1 MKDRLEQFIEDNRD
15 AFDSFSQPQAE
26 KVWEK
31 ILDERKVKNG
41 NRVFLRYFSRAAAVL
56 LIFGLSYLYHDYVD
70 RGKEARIA
78 EKKMN
83 DVYEQ
88 VPELK
93 EAESYYSNLVSYKL
107 EEMKPFLANNPGI
120 RKEVN
125 VDLMELDSIYSS
137 LKNDLKDNVA
147 NDQIIEAMIQNY
159 RLKLRILEELQAEL
173 KLENSKENEKRKVN
187 I

>member
-1 MKDRLEQFIEDNRD
+1 M
-15 AFDSFSQPQAE
+15 
-26 KVWEK
+26 
-31 ILDERKVKNG
+31 
-41 NRVFLRYFSRAAAVL
+41 
-56 LIFGLSYLYHDYVD
+56 
-70 RGKEARIA
+70 IA
-78 EKKMN
+78 EKKRN

-93 EAESYYSNLVSYKL
+93 EAESYYSKLVTFKL
-107 EEMKPFLANNPGI
+107 EEMKPFLMNNPGI

-137 LKNDLKDNVA
+137 LKNDLKDNIA

-173 KLENSKENEKRKVN
+173 KPENSKENEKPKAS

>member
-1 MKDRLEQFIEDNRD
+1 MKDKLEQFIEDNRD

-26 KVWEK
+26 KVWGK
-31 ILDERKVKNG
+31 ILEGRKKKKVK
-41 NRVFLRYFSRAAAVL
+41 RVFLWYISRAAAVL
-56 LIFGLSYLYHDYVD
+56 LIFGLSYFFHDYID
-70 RGKEARIA
+70 RGRDARIA
-78 EKKMN
+78 EKKRN

-93 EAESYYSNLVSYKL
+93 EAESYYSKLVTFKL
-107 EEMKPFLANNPGI
+107 EEMKPFLMNNPGI

-137 LKNDLKDNVA
+137 LKNDLKDNIA

-173 KLENSKENEKRKVN
+173 KPENSKENEKPKAS